1 MSRDDDDD
9 EGTWRQ
15 LRDAKG
21 IAGLAK
27 KHTSSGSGMRP
38 SLDAINFTTA
48 GAAGI
53 KTDSIPKAN
62 AWKDAK
68 QMLVRHLAAI

>member
-1 MSRDDDDD
+1 METAARCR
-9 EGTWRQ
+9 GNQ
-15 LRDAKG
+15 
-21 IAGLAK
+21 GLAK
-27 KHTSSGSGMRP
+27 KRTSTGSGMQP
-38 SLDAINFTTA
+38 SLDAIDFTTA
-48 GAAGI
+48 VAAGI

>member
-1 MSRDDDDD
+1 MSRDDDND

-15 LRDAKG
+15 LLDAEG

-38 SLDAINFTTA
+38 SLDAIDFTTA
-48 GAAGI
+48 VAAGI
-53 KTDSIPKAN
+53 KTDSILKAS
-62 AWKDAK
+62 AWNDAK

>member
-1 MSRDDDDD
+1 M
-9 EGTWRQ
+9 Q
-15 LRDAKG
+15 
-21 IAGLAK
+21 
-27 KHTSSGSGMRP
+27 P
-38 SLDAINFTTA
+38 SLDAIDFTTA
-48 GAAGI
+48 VAAGI